1 MSAFEGNPDHICSRP
16 RPEPDISTLGP
27 NSFSIRVLPPSPQ
40 ERRYL
45 IKAAIPRIRK
55 MMTRTEIRPIPNIIP
70 VDISVICIILDC
82 LSMDSV

>member
-1 MSAFEGNPDHICSRP
+1 M
-16 RPEPDISTLGP
+16 LGP
-27 NSFSIRVLPPSPQ
+27 NSFSVRVLPLNPQ

-70 VDISVICIILDC
+70 VGISVICIILDC